1 MSGSPSNYADF
12 QNDRPTLPP
21 IQELSR
27 PSVPLEPPSS
37 ILARLSVADDDHD
50 VRRRGSS
57 SVHGIYSPPLQQR
70 SLSGPKPPLRPSD
83 AAASPTYTSSL
94 LPPTASSSRYVPSRS
109 MSFSAPS
116 SSRLSDAPAGLRQ
129 NLPHRNSIS
138 TSTYAM
144 DNRGEERTPIAR
156 YGPPSARFVVP
167 GVREGAPWAGTITTS
182 VDRSRHAEDDEQ
194 TPVART
200 LGTSSPPTAFSH
212 VPLQAPPSVSGAK
225 YECTYCGKGFNR
237 PSSLKVRSPR
247 LTSHQGSPHR
257 RSISTATPE
266 KNVGPDFRPAT
277 HDTDT
282 TVAFVCPVEGCG
294 RSFSVLSNMRRHAR
308 VHSSGDS
315 SVKAADSSDE
325 GGERG
330 ASPMQASS
338 SASSRGSVDFSTWR
352 QQRRRDSIASATS
365 TTSSRRSRSASIA
378 SDDEEAARPG
388 KRRK

>member
-1 MSGSPSNYADF
+1 MSRSPLNHADF
-12 QNDRPTLPP
+12 QSDRPTLPP
-21 IQELSR
+21 IQELSH
-27 PSVPLEPPSS
+27 PPVPLEPPSS
-37 ILARLSVADDDHD
+37 ILARLSVSDGDHD
-50 VRRRGSS
+50 AHRRGSS
-57 SVHGIYSPPLQQR
+57 SMHGIYSPPLERR
-70 SLSGPKPPLRPSD
+70 SLSGPKPFQPPLRSSD
-83 AAASPTYTSSL
+83 AGASPTYTAL

-109 MSFSAPS
+109 MSSSAPS
-116 SSRLSDAPAGLRQ
+116 SSRMSDAPTGLRQ

-138 TSTYAM
+138 TSTYVM
-144 DNRGEERTPIAR
+144 DDRGDERTPISR
-156 YGPPSARFVVP
+156 YGPPSARFAVP

-212 VPLQAPPSVSGAK
+212 APLHAPPNASGAK

-237 PSSLKVRSPR
+237 PSSLKVRTPFS
-247 LTSHQGSPHR
+247 
-257 RSISTATPE
+257 SISIATPE
-266 KNVGPDFRPAT
+266 KNVCPDFRPAT

-282 TVAFVCPVEGCG
+282 AVAFVCPVDGCG

-308 VHSSGDS
+308 VHSSGEGS
-315 SVKAADSSDE
+315 SIKAADSSDD

-338 SASSRGSVDFSTWR
+338 SVSSRGSVDFSTWR

>member
-1 MSGSPSNYADF
+1 MSGSPSNHADF

-37 ILARLSVADDDHD
+37 ILARLSVVDDDHD

-57 SVHGIYSPPLQQR
+57 SMHGIYSPPLQRR

-83 AAASPTYTSSL
+83 ATASPTYTSSL
-94 LPPTASSSRYVPSRS
+94 LAPTASSSRYVPSRS

-116 SSRLSDAPAGLRQ
+116 SSRMSDAHPGLRQ

-144 DNRGEERTPIAR
+144 ENRGEEHTLIAR

-212 VPLQAPPSVSGAK
+212 VPLHAPPSASGAK

-237 PSSLKVRSPR
+237 PSSLK
-247 LTSHQGSPHR
+247 GSPHR

-266 KNVGPDFRPAT
+266 KNVGPDFP
-277 HDTDT
+277 
-282 TVAFVCPVEGCG
+282 FVCPVEGCG

-315 SVKAADSSDE
+315 SSAKAADSSDE

-338 SASSRGSVDFSTWR
+338 SVSSRGSVDFSTWR